1 MIVRNDRPEW
11 VWFIHFSEEEK
22 IEISLTQQTHLC
34 HTEAELSTVS
44 NSVTGSELSLA
55 SHSRMQPSRSTSV
68 LNLPSNNRE
77 LEMDELLHRTKA
89 NGTSSEK
96 RMTESWSPK
105 QSTSMVLVPPD
116 PDFVALKRRLRR
128 SRENIRQSRTD
139 FFSSPSI
146 TRTPTPNDL
155 LFLRRDKTD
164 TLWENQTFQIDRLSV
179 PSICVT
185 NNSGGSPMSVSEGDD
200 LDVASTSSMSL
211 RYFSEDE
218 GVELRRP
225 SSPNL
230 YTDGPVTRSHSFQE
244 QGRFP
249 SSQQEQQSTGR
260 FVVKRVVSEDAI
272 VPVVRASSEI
282 KEQRGSCPHPPTK
295 NCGLSPRVHSASTN
309 DMHAKPHVVS
319 RLLAKMRRIT
329 LEWRR
334 ANKSRR
340 GELSS
345 CHDLTA

>member
-1 MIVRNDRPEW
+1 
-11 VWFIHFSEEEK
+11 
-22 IEISLTQQTHLC
+22 
-34 HTEAELSTVS
+34 
-44 NSVTGSELSLA
+44 
-55 SHSRMQPSRSTSV
+55 MQPSRSTSV
-68 LNLPSNNRE
+68 LDIPTNNRDV
-77 LEMDELLHRTKA
+77 EMDELLHRTKA
-89 NGTSSEK
+89 SNLRNGTTSEK

-128 SRENIRQSRTD
+128 SRENIRQSRSE
-139 FFSSPSI
+139 FFSPPT
-146 TRTPTPNDL
+146 TRTPTPNEL
-155 LFLRRDKTD
+155 LFLGRDKTD
-164 TLWENQTFQIDRLSV
+164 TLWENQTFHIDRLSV

-200 LDVASTSSMSL
+200 LDMASTSSMSL

-225 SSPNL
+225 SSQSP
-230 YTDGPVTRSHSFQE
+230 YADESVTRSHSFQE
-244 QGRFP
+244 QGHFP
-249 SSQQEQQSTGR
+249 SSQQQKPQHNTGR
-260 FVVKRVVSEDAI
+260 FIVKRVVSEDAI
-272 VPVVRASSEI
+272 VRASSED
-282 KEQRGSCPHPPTK
+282 KQHCSCTPQK
-295 NCGLSPRVHSASTN
+295 NNSSLPPRVHSASTN